1 MGAAGRWAL
10 VARNKVLLQN
20 SHRGFSG
27 QEANMDSMPPSKRGD
42 LMATKWTSYAHDG
55 KVSTYE
61 TINTRL
67 DVKSLEG
74 LSESQ
79 LSRST
84 F

>member
-1 MGAAGRWAL
+1 M
-10 VARNKVLLQN
+10 
-20 SHRGFSG
+20 
-27 QEANMDSMPPSKRGD
+27 ESMPPSKRGD
-42 LMATKWTSYAHDG
+42 LLMATKWTSFEHDG